1 MNMRLSQHYNLDNN
15 TVKEGAII
23 TVKLKYQ
30 MRQRTDNYIIFVLN
44 TKYNRLRIKEIFY
57 RRINTIF
64 KQSFEYTKCV
74 YLVKKT

>member
-30 MRQRTDNYIIFVLN
+30 MRKRTDNYIIFVLN
-44 TKYNRLRIKEIFY
+44 TKYN
-57 RRINTIF
+57 
-64 KQSFEYTKCV
+64 V
-74 YLVKKT
+74 YGLKRFFTAG